1 MMIEKDSIKPLAIL
15 LTQKEVKYW
24 KLRKKPNHV
33 SQKMDINYRA
43 KFTLLQHTQTI
54 FCMTCSQLLC
64 QISINHSTPDAT
76 NQAKKLTLHNRT
88 V

>member
-1 MMIEKDSIKPLAIL
+1 MIEKDSIKPLAIL

-24 KLRKKPNHV
+24 KLVTQETKSRKL
-33 SQKMDINYRA
+33 KMDINYRA